1 MRIVNRVLAA
11 VLAIALIILG
21 FLVAAEIVL
30 AALGRTDPW
39 ILPFDRW
46 YLWGREHVW
55 SDPSTRRWLV
65 LVCVVGLGL
74 VVIQLIRRR
83 PEALAMVGRS
93 DRVRAELS
101 RSSLEKA
108 LARAAGEVDGVTR
121 ARTRADEGIARI
133 FVHTSRRE
141 PGAIEEQVASAAQE
155 ILRSL
160 DLQDP
165 PHVSVVLRTREGAT
179 R

>member
-1 MRIVNRVLAA
+1 MRIVNRVIAAILA
-11 VLAIALIILG
+11 LALIFLG

-39 ILPFDRW
+39 VLPFDRL
-46 YLWGREHVW
+46 YRWGRGHVW

-74 VVIQLIRRR
+74 VVLQLIRRR

-93 DRVRAELS
+93 DRVTAELS

-121 ARTRADEGIARI
+121 ARTRADGEAARI
-133 FVHTSRRE
+133 FVHTNRRE
-141 PGAIEEQVASAAQE
+141 SGVIEEQIASSAQE
-155 ILRSL
+155 MLRSL

-165 PHVSVVLRTREGAT
+165 PRVSVLLRTREGAV

>member
-1 MRIVNRVLAA
+1 MSIVNRVLAA
-11 VLAIALIILG
+11 ILAIGLILLG
-21 FLVAAEIVL
+21 FLVAAEVVL
-30 AALGRTDPW
+30 AALGRADPW
-39 ILPFDRW
+39 VVPFDRL
-46 YLWGREHVW
+46 YRWGRGHVW

-74 VVIQLIRRR
+74 VVLQLIRRR

-93 DRVRAELS
+93 DRVTAELS

-108 LARAAGEVDGVTR
+108 LARAAGDVDGVTR

-133 FVHTSRRE
+133 FVKSNRRE
-141 PGAIEEQVASAAQE
+141 PGAIEEQVASTAQE
-155 ILRSL
+155 VLRSL

-165 PHVSVVLRTREGAT
+165 PRVSVLLRTREGAV

>member
-1 MRIVNRVLAA
+1 MRIVNRVLAGI
-11 VLAIALIILG
+11 LAISLILLG

-39 ILPFDRW
+39 VVPFDRL
-46 YLWGREHVW
+46 YRWGRGHVW

-65 LVCVVGLGL
+65 LISIVGLGL
-74 VVIQLIRRR
+74 VLVQLLRRR
-83 PEALAMVGRS
+83 PEGLAMVGRS

-101 RSSLEKA
+101 RSSLEKT

-133 FVHTSRRE
+133 FVQTNRRE
-141 PGAIEEQVASAAQE
+141 PGAIEEQVASTAQE
-155 ILRSL
+155 MLRSL

-165 PHVSVVLRTREGAT
+165 PRVSVLLRTREGVA